1 VGDVIVKKL
10 LLSLFCL
17 FLIQNL
23 SFAKDMV
30 QFDFPNA
37 GWHKVASPDGVE
49 AKKCYVPHNQTTE
62 VHTEMLVF
70 YERVLK
76 NKGISPMVILHKQ
89 LGKDRLNYIDIE
101 PEYITQNLED
111 AMVTWCSRTKNTCAV
126 TRAFQGDNGVIVV
139 QYLNKAPHYSQNMFG
154 QWSNILSTVELHKP
168 TENQVTSPKRLI
180 EL

>member
-1 VGDVIVKKL
+1 MKKL
-10 LLSLFCL
+10 ITILLAL
-17 FLIQNL
+17 FLAQNI
-23 SFAKDMV
+23 SFAKDSV
-30 QFDFPNA
+30 QFAFPNE

-49 AKKCYVPHNQTTE
+49 SKKCYVPHNQTTE
-62 VHTEMLVF
+62 NHTEMLVF

-101 PEYITQNLED
+101 PEYINQKLDD

-126 TRAFQGDNGVIVV
+126 TRALQGDNGVIIV

-154 QWSNILSTVELHKP
+154 QWSNILSTVELYKP
-168 TENQVTSPKRLI
+168 AENQVTSPKRLI

>member
-1 VGDVIVKKL
+1 MKKI
-10 LLSLFCL
+10 LLSFLCLILF
-17 FLIQNL
+17 QGV

-30 QFDFPNA
+30 QFDFPNV

-101 PEYITQNLED
+101 PEYINQDLDD
-111 AMVTWCSRTKNTCAV
+111 AI
-126 TRAFQGDNGVIVV
+126 AFASSEAKCVFSFLDSDSLAGDFV
-139 QYLNKAPHYSQNMFG
+139 
-154 QWSNILSTVELHKP
+154 
-168 TENQVTSPKRLI
+168 LI
-180 EL
+180 ITHLCD

>member
-1 VGDVIVKKL
+1 MKKFL
-10 LLSLFCL
+10 LILLSIV
-17 FLIQNL
+17 LIQNM

-37 GWHKVASPDGVE
+37 GWHKVESPDGVDS
-49 AKKCYVPHNQTTE
+49 KKCYVPHEQTSE
-62 VHTEMLVF
+62 VNTEMLVF

-76 NKGISPMVILHKQ
+76 HQGISPMVILHKQ

-101 PEYITQNLED
+101 PEYINQNLDD
-111 AMVTWCSRTKNTCAV
+111 AMVTWCSKSKNTCAI
-126 TRAFQGDNGVIVV
+126 TRAFQGEHGVIVV

-154 QWSNILSTVELHKP
+154 QWSNILSSVELYKP
-168 TENQVTSPKRLI
+168 AENDVTSPKRLI